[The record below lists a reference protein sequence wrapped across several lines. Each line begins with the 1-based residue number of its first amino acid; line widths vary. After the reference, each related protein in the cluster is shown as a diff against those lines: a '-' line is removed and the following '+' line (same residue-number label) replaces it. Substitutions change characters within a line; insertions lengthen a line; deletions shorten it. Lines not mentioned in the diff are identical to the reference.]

1 MKQEILN
8 ELLGGIA
15 IIPFVVDVFYDFIGA
30 ALNLLM
36 HSNERDVDSSRT
48 PKDYSY
54 LFLLKDNWKRLVV
67 GVILI
72 LIVIRFSQEMIGQ
85 QLTMYLAFIIG
96 FSVDRLAGLIKKL
109 DNNSK

>member
-15 IIPFVVDVFYDFIGA
+15 IIPFAVAVFYAFVGA

-36 HSNERDVDSSRT
+36 HSYERDVDSPRT
-48 PKDYSY
+48 PKGYSY
-54 LFLLKDNWKRLVV
+54 RFLLKDNWKRIAI

-72 LIVIRFSQEMIGQ
+72 LIAIRFSQEMIGQ

-96 FSVDRLAGLIKKL
+96 FSVIRPTPRIATSG
-109 DNNSK
+109 